1 MPPAGRWSLRSALI
15 YLTLGLPLGGV
26 LLAWRSARS
35 LAVPLLPLHVEVV
48 LVGWLTQL
56 TFAVA
61 YWILPRLE
69 RGASRGKEHA
79 AWFSLVALN
88 AGLLLAVAGDLWI
101 GQGGVAVG
109 GALQFASA
117 LAFALHAWPRI
128 KPFSSPRKEEPPRR

>member
-1 MPPAGRWSLRSALI
+1 MPPASRWSLRSALL
-15 YLTLGLPLGGV
+15 YLALGLPLGGV
-26 LLAWRSARS
+26 LLAWRGARS
-35 LAVPLLPLHVEVV
+35 MAVPLLPLHVEIV

-61 YWILPRLE
+61 YWILPRLA
-69 RGASRGKEHA
+69 RGTSRGKEHA

-88 AGLLLAVAGDLWI
+88 AGILLTVAGDLGI

-117 LAFALHAWPRI
+117 LAFVLHAWPRI
-128 KPFSSPRKEEPPRR
+128 KPFSSPRNDEPPGR